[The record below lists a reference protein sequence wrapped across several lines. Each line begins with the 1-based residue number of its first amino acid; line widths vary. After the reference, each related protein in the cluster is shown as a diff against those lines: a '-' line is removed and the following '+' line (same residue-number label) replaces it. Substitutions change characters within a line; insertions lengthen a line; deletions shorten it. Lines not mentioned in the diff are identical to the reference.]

1 MQSKLGHFWVNG
13 VLSVTGNGTQLA
25 AVSMLHG
32 FQSMP
37 PDNVIFGKSSEMQ
50 LVRKC
55 LAKVCPTDIPIL
67 IQGNSGTGKEV
78 LGHWIHAHSLCRE
91 GPFVKVSCAAIP
103 GPLLESELFGY
114 EKGAFTGANASKPGR
129 VELANSGS
137 LFLDEITELDTFLQA
152 KLLQVLQDGR
162 FSRLGDEEERRVN
175 VRVICTTNRHIE
187 EAVRSS
193 RFRQD
198 LYYRI
203 NVFGVKLLAL
213 SDRREDIPLMA
224 NYIFEQLVRRFQR
237 DAPPLTPRMLQ
248 ILQKR
253 EWKGNIRELEN
264 CIATYVLLGALET
277 PEDGELL
284 GSLGA
289 TETHTL
295 TGGAIPLKHI
305 ARRACRELSREV
317 ILNALQANQFNRSR
331 TAQALKI
338 SYRSLLY
345 KIREAAL
352 LPKRPHPPV
361 DGSSRAAA
369 TPAIPSE

>member
-1 MQSKLGHFWVNG
+1 
-13 VLSVTGNGTQLA
+13 
-25 AVSMLHG
+25 
-32 FQSMP
+32 MP
-37 PDNVIFGKSSEMQ
+37 PDHVIFGSSPEMQ
-50 LVRKC
+50 LVWKC

-67 IQGNSGTGKEV
+67 IQGDPGTGKEV
-78 LGHWIHAHSLCRE
+78 LGHWIHAHSFCRE
-91 GPFVKVSCAAIP
+91 GPFVKVNCAAIP

-114 EKGAFTGANASKPGR
+114 EKGAFTGAHASKPGR
-129 VELANSGS
+129 VELANSGT

-175 VRVICTTNRHIE
+175 VRVICTTNRRIE
-187 EAVRSS
+187 DAVRSS
-193 RFRQD
+193 CFRPD

-203 NVFGVKLLAL
+203 NVFDVKLLAL

-253 EWKGNIRELEN
+253 EWRGNIRELEN
-264 CIATYVLLGALET
+264 CIATYVLLGTLET

-289 TETHTL
+289 TELHTL
-295 TGGAIPLKHI
+295 TSGAIPLKHI
-305 ARRACRELSREV
+305 ARACRELSREV
-317 ILNALQANQFNRSR
+317 ILNALQANRWNRSR

-345 KIREAAL
+345 KIREASL
-352 LPKRPHPPV
+352 SPKRPRSHV

>member
-1 MQSKLGHFWVNG
+1 
-13 VLSVTGNGTQLA
+13 
-25 AVSMLHG
+25 
-32 FQSMP
+32 MP
-37 PDNVIFGKSSEMQ
+37 PDSVIFGSSPEMQ
-50 LVRKC
+50 VLRKC

-67 IQGNSGTGKEV
+67 IQGDPGTGKEI

-91 GPFVKVSCAAIP
+91 GPFVKVNCAAIP
-103 GPLLESELFGY
+103 GTLLESELFGY
-114 EKGAFTGANASKPGR
+114 EKGAFTGAYASKPGR
-129 VELANSGS
+129 VELANSGT
-137 LFLDEITELDTFLQA
+137 LFLDEITDLDTLLQV

-175 VRVICTTNRHIE
+175 ARVICTTNRCIE
-187 EAVRSS
+187 EAVRSN

-203 NVFGVKLLAL
+203 NVFGVKLLPL
-213 SDRREDIPLMA
+213 SERHEDIPLMA

-237 DAPPLTPRMLQ
+237 EAPPLTPRMLQ

-253 EWKGNIRELEN
+253 EWNGNIRELEN

-277 PEDGELL
+277 PEDGEVP
-284 GSLGA
+284 GSLDSR
-289 TETHTL
+289 ETHTL
-295 TGGAIPLKHI
+295 NGGTIPLKHI

-317 ILNALQANQFNRSR
+317 ILNALQANQWNRSR

-345 KIREAAL
+345 KIREAGL
-352 LPKRPHPPV
+352 PPKRPRPQVH
-361 DGSSRAAA
+361 GSSSTAA